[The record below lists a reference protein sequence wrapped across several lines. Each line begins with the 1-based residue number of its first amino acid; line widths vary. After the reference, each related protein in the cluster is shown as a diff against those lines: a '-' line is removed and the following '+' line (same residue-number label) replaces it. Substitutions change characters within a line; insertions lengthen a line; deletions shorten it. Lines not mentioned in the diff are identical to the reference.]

1 MTPSLSP
8 PLFFSFY
15 SFFRVFRRGKEREK
29 EKAKGRTGK
38 GEKKER
44 KMREKTFLVLH
55 HQLVSRRTKKREFP
69 TFCECRT
76 MRRGTHTPRESAQRI
91 SVRFVPHTEKQTF
104 SPPKNLRPPSPW
116 VARRVAAAACERRR
130 ERTVIDVGPP
140 LPARAPIVAKIGA
153 LDAPENCAHFRCP
166 ARLRARPARLLVA

>member
-29 EKAKGRTGK
+29 KKAKGRTGK

-55 HQLVSRRTKKREFP
+55 HQLVSRRTKNREFP

-91 SVRFVPHTEKQTF
+91 SVRFVPTASFRISDRNSISDRKQI
-104 SPPKNLRPPSPW
+104 PSGFP
-116 VARRVAAAACERRR
+116 
-130 ERTVIDVGPP
+130 TPP
-140 LPARAPIVAKIGA
+140 LLTRAPT
-153 LDAPENCAHFRCP
+153 LAPAEEG
-166 ARLRARPARLLVA
+166 RP